1 MKRKLV
7 YLDVGTHLGQEFMAL
22 LGHSPAVLWWKFFKI
37 WVASVIIRSK
47 VIHSIEFNE
56 AIKIFRSLKALR
68 ANKADIYSIL
78 IEPNYRV
85 FGAEAYQI
93 ANKVF
98 CIALGDESKPIGFE
112 KLYFP
117 DSFKMSQGAS
127 LYKSKN
133 NVDLSGGDAVVVV
146 NSSEFASLLKQDLD
160 SRFGENQ
167 YELVIRLN
175 CEGAEDSVIYAFKD
189 RFKSQF
195 NYVFGS
201 LKDVGEL
208 KGHAELDALYDFL
221 KDTGLEFT
229 QFSPLYP
236 TWHRAFSKIGTLI
249 S

>member
-1 MKRKLV
+1 MKKKLV

-22 LGHSPAVLWWKFFKI
+22 LGHSSAMLWWKFFKI
-37 WVASVIIRSK
+37 WVASVIIRNK
-47 VIHSIEFNE
+47 VVHSIEFNE
-56 AIKIFRSLKALR
+56 AIKIIRSLKALR
-68 ANKADIYSIL
+68 VNKANIYSIL

-85 FGAEAYQI
+85 FGSEAYQI

-98 CIALGDESKPIGFE
+98 CIALGDEGKPLGFG

-117 DSFKMSQGAS
+117 DSLKTSQGAS
-127 LYKSKN
+127 LYDSKN
-133 NVDLSGGDAVVVV
+133 NVDLSDGDAVVVV
-146 NSSEFASLLKQDLD
+146 SSFEFASQLKQDLD

-167 YELVIRLN
+167 YELIIRLN

-189 RFKSQF
+189 RFKDQF
-195 NYVFGS
+195 NHVFGS

-236 TWHRAFSKIGTLI
+236 TWHRAFSKIGKLI

>member
-1 MKRKLV
+1 MKKKLV
-7 YLDVGTHLGQEFMAL
+7 YLDIGTHFGQEFMAL
-22 LGHSPAVLWWKFFKI
+22 LGHSFIILGWKFFKI
-37 WVASVIIRSK
+37 WVASFIIRSK
-47 VIHSIEFNE
+47 VVHSIEFNE
-56 AIKIFRSLKALR
+56 AIKLFRSLKALR
-68 ANKADIYSIL
+68 TNKADIHTIL
-78 IEPNYRV
+78 VEPNYRV

-98 CIALGDESKPIGFE
+98 CIALGDEGKPIGFE

-127 LYKSKN
+127 LYQSKQN
-133 NVDLSGGDAVVVV
+133 ADLSNGDPVVVV
-146 NSSEFASLLKQDLD
+146 SSGDFASLLKQDLD

-167 YELVIRLN
+167 YELIIRLN
-175 CEGAEDSVIYAFKD
+175 CEGAEDSVIYAFKEK
-189 RFKSQF
+189 FKNQF

-208 KGHAELDALYDFL
+208 KGQAELDSLYNFFE
-221 KDTGLEFT
+221 DTGLEFT

-236 TWHRAFSKIGTLI
+236 TWQRAVSKIGTLM